1 MVKILIDGVDKTKEI
16 ERCEPINNGYS
27 IKYKNSDK
35 QYNYSE
41 KRVQIEGNSSWQN
54 NLKYFKELASKLS
67 IVIGN
72 YNVLEDRYK
81 YLSNLNKESILKF
94 YLKGTLPSFH
104 KQVSHVRFPFG
115 FNQSQ
120 KLATERALK
129 NRISV
134 IEGPPGTGKTQTI
147 LNIIANLIMDGKTVA
162 VVSNNNSAIQNVYDK
177 LKKQNLDFLVAFL
190 GKDENKTEFIEN
202 QQELPNLDT
211 WLLDNDKAAE
221 IENILINKEIELNQK
236 LEEQNK
242 LAKDIQYLDALKLE
256 SKYFFEYYKTR
267 SKSIKI
273 KWWRNIP
280 YKSIL
285 RFWIELE
292 NTNQITLW
300 SKIKYFFKYG
310 VYSFEIFKYDKT
322 DIILELKCLY
332 YKSRIE
338 KLKQEIDYL
347 RNSLDTYNINEEM
360 KNYTEIS
367 LEIFKH
373 NIAKRYQNVN
383 RKKYEKSDL
392 KKQSDEFIK
401 DYPVILST
409 TYSLVSSLS
418 NKVMYDYIIVDESS
432 QVDLVTAVLSFSCA
446 KNAVVVGDLKQL
458 SNVVKREE
466 AILTDQ
472 IWSKYMVAPEY
483 RFKDHSL
490 LSSIMELYPNVTKT
504 MLKEHYRCYSKII
517 NFCNLKYYNNEL
529 IILSDTTP
537 HKDVLELYITNEGN
551 HARNHINQR
560 QIDIIRNEI
569 LPSIKLTNNESIG
582 IIAPYVDQSSL
593 LKKEFKGNPN
603 IQADTVD
610 KFQGREK
617 DIIIFSSVDN
627 KIKSFTDQ
635 PNRLNVVVSRAIKKF
650 ILVVNNSA
658 ITNDNGNIQ
667 DLIKYIKYQDG
678 KVVNSK
684 LRSCFDLLYKE
695 YYEERK
701 KIAKITGVISEDI
714 FYETLSSLLKNNDIT
729 GYDIITH
736 VPLDEIIAD
745 LPTLTAEE
753 MKYKKNHNTHV
764 DFLILDRATH
774 EYRLAIEVDGGY
786 HNPFNSQNS
795 RQVHND
801 ELKNQIFEK
810 SGLPLIRCN
819 TDSIPNEKE
828 ILKYLQ

>member
-16 ERCEPINNGYS
+16 ESCEPINNGYS

-35 QYNYSE
+35 KYNYSE
-41 KRVQIEGNSSWQN
+41 KRVQIEGNSNWQN
-54 NLKYFKELASKLS
+54 NLNYFKELASKIS
-67 IVIGN
+67 IVIKN

-81 YLSNLNKESILKF
+81 NLSNLNKDSILKF
-94 YLKGTLPSFH
+94 YLKGTLPPSN
-104 KQVSHVRFPFG
+104 KQINHVRFPFG

-120 KLATERALK
+120 KLATERSLK
-129 NRISV
+129 KRLSV

-147 LNIIANLIMDGKTVA
+147 LNIIANIIMDGKTVA
-162 VVSNNNSAIQNVYDK
+162 VVSNNNAAIQNVYDK

-202 QQELPNLDT
+202 QQELPNLDS
-211 WLLDNDKAAE
+211 WLLDDGKAEE
-221 IENILINKEIELNQK
+221 IENILINKKIELNQK
-236 LEEQNK
+236 LEQQNA

-256 SKYFFEYYKTR
+256 SKYFFEYYKSR
-267 SKSIKI
+267 SKNIKI
-273 KWWRNIP
+273 KWWKNVSYKNIL
-280 YKSIL
+280 KL
-285 RFWIELE
+285 WVDLE
-292 NTNQITLW
+292 NTNKITLW
-300 SKIKYFFKYG
+300 TKIKYFFKYG
-310 VYSFEIFKYDKT
+310 IYSFETFKYDKN

-332 YKSRIE
+332 YKERIK
-338 KLKQEIDYL
+338 KLSKEIDYL
-347 RNSLDTYNINEEM
+347 KRSLNTYNINKEM
-360 KNYTEIS
+360 KHYTEMS

-373 NIAKRYQNVN
+373 NIAKRYKNVT
-383 RKKYEKSDL
+383 RKKYEKIDL

-401 DYPVILST
+401 DYPVVLST

-446 KNAVVVGDLKQL
+446 KNAVIVGDLKQL
-458 SNVVKREE
+458 SNVVKKED

-472 IWSKYMVAPEY
+472 IWSKYMTQPEY

-490 LSSIMELYPNVTKT
+490 LSSVMELYPNVTKT
-504 MLKEHYRCYSKII
+504 MLKEHYRCHSKII

-551 HARNHINQR
+551 HARDHINQR

-569 LPSIKLTNNESIG
+569 LPSIKLTHNESIG
-582 IIAPYVDQSSL
+582 IIAPYKNQSSL
-593 LKKEFKGNPN
+593 LKKEFKNTSN
-603 IQADTVD
+603 IQSDTVD

-695 YYEERK
+695 YYEERR

-714 FYETLSSLLKNNDIT
+714 FYETLSSLLKNYNIT

-745 LPTLTAEE
+745 LPSLTEEE
-753 MKYKKNHNTHV
+753 MKYKKHPNTHV

-774 EYRLAIEVDGGY
+774 EYRLAIEIDGGY
-786 HNPFNSQNS
+786 HNPFNPQNS
-795 RQVHND
+795 RQVYND
-801 ELKNQIFEK
+801 QLKNKIFEK
-810 SGLPLIRCN
+810 AELPLMRCK
-819 TDSIPNEKE
+819 TDGIPDEEE
-828 ILKYLQ
+828 ILKHLK

>member
-16 ERCEPINNGYS
+16 ESCEPINNGYS

-54 NLKYFKELASKLS
+54 NLKYFKELASKIS
-67 IVIGN
+67 IVIKN

-81 YLSNLNKESILKF
+81 YLNNLNKESILKF
-94 YLKGTLPSFH
+94 YLKGTLPPFH

-147 LNIIANLIMDGKTVA
+147 LNIISNLIMDGKTVA
-162 VVSNNNSAIQNVYDK
+162 VVSNNNPAIQNVYDK
-177 LKKQNLDFLVAFL
+177 LKDRNLDFLVALL
-190 GKDENKTEFIEN
+190 GKDDNKTEFIEN
-202 QQELPNLDT
+202 QKALPNLES
-211 WLLDNDKAAE
+211 WLLDDNQAE
-221 IENILINKEIELNQK
+221 EKENILINKEIELNKK

-242 LAKDIQYLDALKLE
+242 LAQDIQYLDALKLE
-256 SKYFFEYYKTR
+256 SKYFFEYYKAR
-267 SKSIKI
+267 SKNIKI
-273 KWWRNIP
+273 KLWRNIS
-280 YKSIL
+280 YKNIL

-292 NTNQITLW
+292 NSNNITLW

-310 VYSFEIFKYDKT
+310 VYSFEIFKYDKK

-332 YKSRIE
+332 YKARIE
-338 KLKQEIDYL
+338 KLTQEIDHL
-347 RNSLDTYNINEEM
+347 RNSLNHYNINEEM
-360 KNYTEIS
+360 KHYTEMS

-472 IWSKYMVAPEY
+472 IWSKYMIDPEY

-504 MLKEHYRCYSKII
+504 MLKEHYRCHSKII

-537 HKDVLELYITNEGN
+537 NKDVLELYITNEGN
-551 HARNHINQR
+551 HARDHINQR

-582 IIAPYVDQSSL
+582 IIAPYVDQSKL
-593 LKKEFKGNPN
+593 LKKEFKENPN

-701 KIAKITGVISEDI
+701 KIAKITGIISEDI
-714 FYETLSSLLKNNDIT
+714 FYETLSNLLKNNDIT

-736 VPLDEIIAD
+736 VQLDEIIAD
-745 LPTLTAEE
+745 LLSLTDEE
-753 MKYKKNHNTHV
+753 MKYKKNPNTHV

-786 HNPFNSQNS
+786 HNPFNPQNS
-795 RQVHND
+795 RQIHND

-810 SGLPLIRCN
+810 ARLPLIRCK
-819 TDSIPNEKE
+819 TDGIPDEKE
-828 ILKYLQ
+828 IIKHLR

>member
-16 ERCEPINNGYS
+16 ESCEPINNGYS

-41 KRVQIEGNSSWQN
+41 KRVRIEGNSGWQN
-54 NLKYFKELASKLS
+54 NLKYFKELASKIS
-67 IVIGN
+67 IVIEN

-81 YLSNLNKESILKF
+81 YLNNLNKESILKF

-120 KLATERALK
+120 KLATKRALK

-177 LKKQNLDFLVAFL
+177 LKDRNLDFLVAFL
-190 GKDENKTEFIEN
+190 GKDKNKTKFIEN
-202 QQELPNLDT
+202 QKELPNLES
-211 WLLDNDKAAE
+211 WLLDDNQAE
-221 IENILINKEIELNQK
+221 EKENILINKEIELNKK

-242 LAKDIQYLDALKLE
+242 LAQDIQYLDALKLE

-267 SKSIKI
+267 SKNIKI

-280 YKSIL
+280 YKSVL

-292 NTNQITLW
+292 NSNNITLW
-300 SKIKYFFKYG
+300 SKMKYFFKYG
-310 VYSFEIFKYDKT
+310 IYSFEIFKYDKN

-338 KLKQEIDYL
+338 KLTQEIDHL
-347 RNSLDTYNINEEM
+347 RNSLNHYNINEEM
-360 KNYTEIS
+360 KHYTEMS

-472 IWSKYMVAPEY
+472 IWSKYMVDPEY

-504 MLKEHYRCYSKII
+504 MLKEHYRCHSKII

-537 HKDVLELYITNEGN
+537 YKDVLEMYITNEGN
-551 HARNHINQR
+551 HARDHINQR

-569 LPSIKLTNNESIG
+569 LPSIKLTDNESIG
-582 IIAPYVDQSSL
+582 IIAPYVDQSKL
-593 LKKEFKGNPN
+593 LKKEFKENPN

-678 KVVNSK
+678 KIVNSK

-701 KIAKITGVISEDI
+701 KIAKITGIISEDI

-745 LPTLTAEE
+745 LPSLTSEE
-753 MKYKKNHNTHV
+753 MKYKKNPNTHV

-786 HNPFNSQNS
+786 HNPFNPQNS

-801 ELKNQIFEK
+801 ELKNQIFKKIE
-810 SGLPLIRCN
+810 LPLIRCK
-819 TDSIPNEKE
+819 TDGIPNEKGIVE
-828 ILKYLQ
+828 YLK

>member
-16 ERCEPINNGYS
+16 ESCEPINGGYL

-35 QYNYSE
+35 KYNYSE

-54 NLKYFKELASKLS
+54 NLKYFKELASKIS
-67 IVIGN
+67 IVIKN

-81 YLSNLNKESILKF
+81 YLNNLNKESILKF

-104 KQVSHVRFPFG
+104 RQVSHVRFPFG

-129 NRISV
+129 HRISV

-177 LKKQNLDFLVAFL
+177 LKDRNLDFLVAFL
-190 GKDENKTEFIEN
+190 GKNKNKTKFIEN
-202 QQELPNLDT
+202 QKELPNLES
-211 WLLDNDKAAE
+211 WLLDDNQAE
-221 IENILINKEIELNQK
+221 EKENILINKEIELNKK

-242 LAKDIQYLDALKLE
+242 LAQDIQYLDALKLE

-267 SKSIKI
+267 SKNIKI
-273 KWWRNIP
+273 KWWRNIS
-280 YKSIL
+280 YKNVL

-292 NTNQITLW
+292 NSNNTTLW
-300 SKIKYFFKYG
+300 SKMKYFFKYG
-310 VYSFEIFKYDKT
+310 IYSFEIFKYDKN
-322 DIILELKCLY
+322 DVILELKCLY
-332 YKSRIE
+332 YKARIE
-338 KLKQEIDYL
+338 KITQEINHL
-347 RNSLDTYNINEEM
+347 RNSLDHYNINEEM
-360 KNYTEIS
+360 KHYTEMS
-367 LEIFKH
+367 LEKFKH

-392 KKQSDEFIK
+392 KKQSNEFIK

-446 KNAVVVGDLKQL
+446 KNAFVVGDLKQL

-472 IWSKYMVAPEY
+472 VWSKYMVAPEY

-537 HKDVLELYITNEGN
+537 HKDVLEMYITNEGN
-551 HARNHINQR
+551 HARDHINQR

-582 IIAPYVDQSSL
+582 IIAPYVDQSKL
-593 LKKEFKGNPN
+593 LKKEFKENPN

-701 KIAKITGVISEDI
+701 KITKITGIISEDI
-714 FYETLSSLLKNNDIT
+714 FYETISNLLKNNDIT

-745 LPTLTAEE
+745 LPTLTTEE
-753 MKYKKNHNTHV
+753 MKYKKNNNTHV

-786 HNPFNSQNS
+786 HNPFNPQNS

-810 SGLPLIRCN
+810 VGLPLIRCK
-819 TDSIPNEKE
+819 TDGIPDEKE
-828 ILKYLQ
+828 IVEYLK